1 MSVCGFFL
9 FRLYKCTLIFISN
22 HIHRRDALQEL
33 APSSNEL
40 QSKSG
45 NSDEQSYDAQNENIN
60 ISPRPSTNSKTKDY
74 EKSMSRTAEKSKEGK

>member
-1 MSVCGFFL
+1 MCTNALINFV
-9 FRLYKCTLIFISN
+9 YKCTTIFISN
-22 HIHRRDALQEL
+22 FRRDALQEL

-45 NSDEQSYDAQNENIN
+45 NSDQQSFDAQNENIN

-74 EKSMSRTAEKSKEGK
+74 EKSMCRTAEKSKEGK